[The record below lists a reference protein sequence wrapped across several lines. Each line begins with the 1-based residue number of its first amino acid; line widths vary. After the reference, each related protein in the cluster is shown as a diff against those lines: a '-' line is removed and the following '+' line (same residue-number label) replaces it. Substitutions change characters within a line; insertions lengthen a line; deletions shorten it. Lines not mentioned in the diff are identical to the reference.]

1 MRAALLMLA
10 LAACGGNISDEDAAE
25 QAYIGLDQAVERAMN
40 LGFDGFNAA
49 DDANIDDQVDEGNL
63 SGTMTVGG
71 QVDQGASDNK
81 GMRLTVVLV
90 DYRDVV
96 LWDLQEPD
104 DGEDDV
110 ELEVTYDSL
119 EPTPELDLSLRDI
132 PDGTLT
138 GSFVGAFDL
147 TGDLEGEVAL
157 DLEISANLEEIPDQA
172 GRTRRVAGSTRV
184 TGTAE
189 SAWGTFD
196 VDVTR

>member
-1 MRAALLMLA
+1 MRAPLLMLA

-25 QAYIGLDQAVERAMN
+25 LAYVGLDDAVERAMN

-49 DDANIDDQVDEGNL
+49 DSANIDDQVDDGEI

-90 DYRDVV
+90 DYADVV
-96 LWDLQEPD
+96 LIDERDPD
-104 DGEDDV
+104 DEEDDR

-119 EPTPELDLSLRDI
+119 DPAPELDLSLRDI

-138 GSFVGAFDL
+138 GSFVGSFEL
-147 TGDLEGEVAL
+147 TGDLEGDVAL
-157 DLEISANLEEIPDQA
+157 DLEISANIEEIPDQA
-172 GRTRRVAGSTRV
+172 GKTRRVAGSTRV

>member
-138 GSFVGAFDL
+138 GSFVGAFAL
-147 TGDLEGEVAL
+147 TGELEGEVAL